1 MDGIKRKGKILMG
14 SSDLSLVIYEQ
25 KILHETQS
33 KVLPNQNKV
42 STALLKWSYTESN
55 ANIPNLYSCWS
66 DLDLAIQTL
75 AQESIDQSVE
85 YRKVFKDIN
94 LEGKRLNEIQKEKE
108 SSAKK
113 VSGIKRQIESAKKS
127 KKGADKVKLSN
138 YEAELILAQSKDTEM
153 GKVLITKTKEHEDH
167 KANLLQESS
176 LTYCDKSLEILD
188 KLRQVIVAKREVASM
203 MTPKPVY
210 NGDQIN
216 GDGISTV
223 EKVFQTLDMQLPA
236 REPAL
241 DRRRCFSLGMR
252 SSVLHSAS
260 ESIPVAQSPKQ
271 SKSLPRGAPPTI
283 PGNSPSMR
291 SGNTG
296 TLGAHSSSAVYQGA
310 EELGLSDDSDDDHDY
325 QVPNEEYLGR
335 KTKHD
340 IGMDSQEE
348 EYLAPEFAIES
359 TTSPRVPPR
368 QESMQSSQSFDSGP
382 GDYMVVVQDDSE
394 DQPRRPLGP
403 GPSRS
408 STDSSNSSSSTGPG
422 RPGPIKLPRVL
433 PSSNSV
439 DLVEGE
445 DFCWRDRKSPG
456 LVQKSQDLLAKKE
469 KEGGPTEKE
478 TALMKRKPQPLPKP
492 AVEVKPKPK
501 PKPRPSP
508 AMSPGMKDKPMPLP
522 RSGSTE
528 QEPHNED
535 SGGLYEI
542 MSAADAQ
549 KIQMAA
555 SKNGLPTIH
564 STYDPEEATN
574 KNGDYYSEVYERDE
588 EASDSDGDYCIAD
601 FHHLKMDDSTAGE
614 QGGQQTTAEKEHKP
628 PAGVNNN
635 RISSGVEDTFTD
647 DEEDDEA
654 IYCNVP
660 S

>member
-1 MDGIKRKGKILMG
+1 MDGIRRKGKILMG
-14 SSDLSLVIYEQ
+14 SSDLSLVIFEQ
-25 KILHETQS
+25 KSLHETQS

-75 AQESIDQSVE
+75 AQESIDHSVE

-94 LEGKRLNEIQKEKE
+94 LEGKKLNEIQKEKE

-210 NGDQIN
+210 NGDQIK

-241 DRRRCFSLGMR
+241 DRRRCFGLGMR

-283 PGNSPSMR
+283 PGNSPSLR
-291 SGNTG
+291 SGHTG
-296 TLGAHSSSAVYQGA
+296 TLGGHSSSAVYQGA

-325 QVPNEEYLGR
+325 QVPNEEYFGQ
-335 KTKHD
+335 KKKHD
-340 IGMDSQEE
+340 ISMDSQEE

-359 TTSPRVPPR
+359 PTSPRVPPR

-394 DQPRRPLGP
+394 DQPRIPLGL
-403 GPSRS
+403 GTSRG

-456 LVQKSQDLLAKKE
+456 LVQKSQELPAKKE
-469 KEGGPTEKE
+469 KEAVPTEKE

-508 AMSPGMKDKPMPLP
+508 NMSPGMKDKPMPLP

-549 KIQMAA
+549 KIQM
-555 SKNGLPTIH
+555 SKNGLPTIP
-564 STYDPEEATN
+564 STYDPEEGTN
-574 KNGDYYSEVYERDE
+574 QCGDYYSEVYERDE
-588 EASDSDGDYCIAD
+588 EGSDSDGDYCVAD
-601 FHHLKMDDSTAGE
+601 FHHLKMDDSTAGD
-614 QGGQQTTAEKEHKP
+614 QGGQQTTAEKEHKLR
-628 PAGVNNN
+628 AAVNNN
-635 RISSGVEDTFTD
+635 RISSEVKDTFTD